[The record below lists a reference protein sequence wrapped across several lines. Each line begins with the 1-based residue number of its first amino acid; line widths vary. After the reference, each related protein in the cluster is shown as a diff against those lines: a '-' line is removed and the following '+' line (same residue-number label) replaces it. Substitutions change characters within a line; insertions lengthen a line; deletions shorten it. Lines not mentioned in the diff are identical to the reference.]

1 MAFPN
6 QCRGLV
12 CGALLAHNC
21 WPRSNSTAM
30 IGTPKKKA
38 ARYRAASD
46 GTVCRLGDHRFA
58 LLLLCAFGS
67 PRLCRKLQYGC
78 LLAWGQAGE
87 QDNLPIRELK
97 RIAVGRRFFVEL
109 PEDRRLVLRRY
120 PHRKPLL
127 IRDRTVQSAYR
138 TSLANASS
146 VPGRTQTAVVRS
158 ATEAKPRVPVPK
170 SLVTSLSPIFA
181 GRVRTL
187 CKL

>member
-1 MAFPN
+1 MAFLN

-46 GTVCRLGDHRFA
+46 ATVCRLGDHRFA

-78 LLAWGQAGE
+78 LLVWGQAGE

-120 PHRKPLL
+120 PHRKPLFDQRSNCP
-127 IRDRTVQSAYR
+127 IRGCRPECGR
-138 TSLANASS
+138 NFRGGISS
-146 VPGRTQTAVVRS
+146 NLKVSDHAARS
-158 ATEAKPRVPVPK
+158 
-170 SLVTSLSPIFA
+170 I
-181 GRVRTL
+181 G
-187 CKL
+187 